1 MVDVLLNTDD
11 VVVLGP
17 PETIDVQ
24 VDIGPTG
31 QRGSQ
36 VFVGSGDPNV
46 VDIGQTPIYNDLYI
60 NTNPGTDYSYMYQY
74 ISQPG
79 GDAWVEILSIN
90 PAIYSSIATATF
102 TTGSAS
108 VTIPVANIVTV
119 TGSPLTASNFNIQYS
134 IEGTDAIA
142 SAVAIPALVSP
153 GTNLVLNF
161 KAISY
166 NGSTWANLT
175 GSKKIHLFISIV

>member
-60 NTNPGTDYSYMYQY
+60 NTNPGTDYGYMYQY

-79 GDAWVEILSIN
+79 GDAWIEILSIN

-102 TTGSAS
+102 TSGSAS
-108 VTIPVANIVTV
+108 ITIPVANIVTV

-134 IEGTDAIA
+134 IEGTDPIA
-142 SAVAIPALVSP
+142 SSVAIPALISP

-166 NGSTWANLT
+166 NGSAWANLT

>member
-1 MVDVLLNTDD
+1 
-11 VVVLGP
+11 
-17 PETIDVQ
+17 
-24 VDIGPTG
+24 
-31 QRGSQ
+31 
-36 VFVGSGDPNV
+36 
-46 VDIGQTPIYNDLYI
+46 
-60 NTNPGTDYSYMYQY
+60 MYQY

-108 VTIPVANIVTV
+108 ITIPVANIVTV

-142 SAVAIPALVSP
+142 SAVAIPALVAP

>member
-17 PETIDVQ
+17 PETINLQ

-60 NTNPGTDYSYMYQY
+60 NTNPGTDYGYMYQY

-90 PAIYSSIATATF
+90 PAIYSSIETTTF

-108 VTIPVANIVTV
+108 ITIPVANIVTV

-134 IEGTDAIA
+134 IEGTDPIA
-142 SAVAIPALVSP
+142 SSVAIPALVSP

-161 KAISY
+161 KGIYY
-166 NGSTWANLT
+166 NGSAWANLS